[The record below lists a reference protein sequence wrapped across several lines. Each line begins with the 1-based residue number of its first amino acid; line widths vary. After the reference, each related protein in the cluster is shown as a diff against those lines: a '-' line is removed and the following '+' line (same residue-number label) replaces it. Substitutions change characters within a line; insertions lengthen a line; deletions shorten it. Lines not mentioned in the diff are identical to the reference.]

1 MMPAEGFVGVDLVKH
16 KGVKFVTDLRTK
28 WPWKA
33 GTVEEVFSRNL
44 INYLTP
50 KYRIH
55 FANELYRVLKP
66 GGKAQIIVPHWASN
80 RAYGDLDQQWP
91 PVGEEWLFFLNKEWR
106 EANAYWAKG
115 YTCDFDFTCGY
126 GMHPAIVPK
135 NDEYRQTAISFW
147 KEAAQETVVSLTKRG

>member
-1 MMPAEGFVGVDLVKH
+1 MVKPAELKLDLGCGRMTPAPGFVGVDLVKH
-16 KGVKFVTDLRTK
+16 KGVKFVTDLRTQ

-33 GTVEEVFSRNL
+33 GTVDEVFSRNL

-55 FANELYRVLKP
+55 FVNELYRV
-66 GGKAQIIVPHWASN
+66 
-80 RAYGDLDQQWP
+80 YGDLDQQWP

-115 YTCDFDFTCGY
+115 YACDFDFTCGY

-147 KEAAQETVVSLTKRG
+147 KEAAQETVVTLTKRG